1 MGTFNSAAFC
11 FGIKMTIGDVIAIMR
26 GAVTQIIS
34 IIAPVLGL
42 ALIVGLIV
50 AILQAVTSIQEQ
62 TLTFLPKLL
71 VILLVIAL
79 LGGMMFSSLSEYT
92 VSLFNRIPDFAK

>member
-1 MGTFNSAAFC
+1 MSTGE
-11 FGIKMTIGDVIAIMR
+11 VISLMR

>member
-1 MGTFNSAAFC
+1 
-11 FGIKMTIGDVIAIMR
+11 MTIGDVISIMR

-50 AILQAVTSIQEQ
+50 GILQAVTSIQEQ

-71 VILLVIAL
+71 VILLAIAF
-79 LGGMMFSSLSEYT
+79 LGGLMFTSLGEYT
-92 VSLFNRIPDFAK
+92 IALFNRIPDFAK

>member
-1 MGTFNSAAFC
+1 MS
-11 FGIKMTIGDVIAIMR
+11 IGEVISLMR

-50 AILQAVTSIQEQ
+50 GILQAVTSIQEQ

-71 VILLVIAL
+71 VILLVIAF
-79 LGGMMFSSLSEYT
+79 LGGFMFSSLSEYT
-92 VSLFNRIPDFAK
+92 IALFNRIPDFAK